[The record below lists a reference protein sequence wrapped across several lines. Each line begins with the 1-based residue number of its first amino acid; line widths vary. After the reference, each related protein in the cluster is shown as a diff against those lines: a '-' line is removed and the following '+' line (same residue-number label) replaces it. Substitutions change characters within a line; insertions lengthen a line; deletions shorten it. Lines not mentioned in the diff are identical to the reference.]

1 MSDQVPNFS
10 NESIARILM
19 ELYGLEGEISSLVS
33 FEDQNALIKTSGEDL
48 CVYDCQSEMV
58 R

>member
-48 CVYDCQSEMV
+48 CV
-58 R
+58 